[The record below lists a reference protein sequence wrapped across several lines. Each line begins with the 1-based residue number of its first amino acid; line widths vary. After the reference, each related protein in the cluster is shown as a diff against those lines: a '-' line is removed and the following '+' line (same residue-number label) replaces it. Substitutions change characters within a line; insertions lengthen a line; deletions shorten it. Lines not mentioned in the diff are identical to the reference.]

1 MKSGR
6 STRCLDCKRQQ
17 NRERQVGKR
26 ALDPEGER
34 ALARARYAANIAHY
48 RAYSA
53 EKERRKRAADP
64 EKARAS
70 ARASYAASPFR
81 MREAAR
87 KRRALLANVLG
98 PGLTESE
105 WSEILEFNDHR
116 CAYCLE
122 QSNSLEV
129 DHIVA
134 LARGGSH
141 SADNVVPA
149 CETCNT
155 SKNDRSLL
163 EIFHPHLQIEQRR
176 AAPVA

>member
-1 MKSGR
+1 MR
-6 STRCLDCKRQQ
+6 
-17 NRERQVGKR
+17 
-26 ALDPEGER
+26 
-34 ALARARYAANIAHY
+34 ARARAGYAANLEHY
-48 RAYSA
+48 RAYHT
-53 EKERRKRAADP
+53 EKQRAYREADP
-64 EKARAS
+64 ERIRQRD
-70 ARASYAASPFR
+70 RASYAASPFR

-87 KRRALLANVLG
+87 KRRALLANVSG

-105 WSEILEFNDHR
+105 WSEILEINDHR

-176 AAPVA
+176 TAPVA